1 MKLVTFTVE
10 SGGISQ
16 ACFEWTLDMDDPS
29 RLGCHME
36 LQQKEAFKH
45 LLCILINETAVQK
58 KEQPEDWCQELTG
71 MPSTKNPVPKVR

>member
-1 MKLVTFTVE
+1 MHDAMKLVTFTVE

-36 LQQKEAFKH
+36 LQ
-45 LLCILINETAVQK
+45 
-58 KEQPEDWCQELTG
+58 
-71 MPSTKNPVPKVR
+71 